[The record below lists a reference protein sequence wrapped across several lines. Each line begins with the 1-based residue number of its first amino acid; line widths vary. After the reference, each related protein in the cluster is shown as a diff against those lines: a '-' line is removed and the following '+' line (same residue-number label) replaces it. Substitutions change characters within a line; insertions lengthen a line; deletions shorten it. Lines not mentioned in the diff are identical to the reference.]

1 MQLIYVDESG
11 DPGPRRTD
19 GAAPGA
25 STHFILSSIRLADRD
40 WFATQGACAEVRRA
54 LLRAHGLPAW
64 TELHARDIVHPRNTS
79 PFRAIGNRGKRIALF
94 REILTAL
101 AERLGPVEILS
112 AVHAK
117 SADTADDQSYGRT
130 WIALLEALDG
140 RLRQSGIDDTCM
152 LFADD
157 TAEPLLWRIVRA
169 RRHGVAVEP
178 VPAAASV
185 TPWPNLIE
193 DPILRESHHSFLV
206 QLADLTAYTLY
217 LHLWPKGSLRR
228 YNGHGLYLSLA
239 PLLAPI
245 VTGGVQG
252 VIEA

>member
-1 MQLIYVDESG
+1 M
-11 DPGPRRTD
+11 
-19 GAAPGA
+19 
-25 STHFILSSIRLADRD
+25 
-40 WFATQGACAEVRRA
+40 
-54 LLRAHGLPAW
+54 
-64 TELHARDIVHPRNTS
+64 
-79 PFRAIGNRGKRIALF
+79 
-94 REILTAL
+94 
-101 AERLGPVEILS
+101 
-112 AVHAK
+112 
-117 SADTADDQSYGRT
+117 
-130 WIALLEALDG
+130 
-140 RLRQSGIDDTCM
+140 
-152 LFADD
+152 
-157 TAEPLLWRIVRA
+157 
-169 RRHGVAVEP
+169 
-178 VPAAASV
+178 